1 MRILAAEDSP
11 VFQFMLHSMLLKW
24 GYQVAMVSDGNQ
36 AWAALQAE
44 DPPSLAILDWMM
56 PGLDGVELCRRL
68 RAANREPYIYVL
80 LLTARTESRDL
91 VEGIEAGAD
100 DYLTKPFN
108 AAELRARLRAG
119 RRIVDLQ
126 RELVVARE
134 ALRQQATHDG
144 LTGLLNRSAILE
156 VLQNELARSARSN
169 LPLSILMVD
178 LDHFKQINDTYGHL
192 AGDTVLADAARRM
205 RGSIR
210 RYDSVG
216 RYGGEEFLAVL
227 PGCDG
232 AAAAVQAER
241 LRLALASALFSAGR
255 HHITATCSIGS
266 ASCSGAVP
274 CDADDLIR
282 YADSALYAAKEHG
295 RNRTESAYAELT
307 TS

>member
-1 MRILAAEDSP
+1 MRILVAEDSP
-11 VFQFMLHSMLLKW
+11 VFQSMLRSMLSKW
-24 GYQVAMVSDGNQ
+24 GYEVTMVPDGNQ
-36 AWAALQAE
+36 AWVALQAE
-44 DPPSLAILDWMM
+44 DPPRLAILDWMM
-56 PGLDGVELCRRL
+56 PGLDGVEVCHRL

-108 AAELRARLRAG
+108 AGELRARLRAG

-126 RELVVARE
+126 QELLVARE

-156 VLQNELARSARSN
+156 VLQKELARSARSN
-169 LPLSILMVD
+169 APLSILMVD

-192 AGDTVLADAARRM
+192 AGDAVLRDAARRM
-205 RGSIR
+205 RRAIR

-216 RYGGEEFLAVL
+216 RYGGEEFLVVL

-232 AAAAVQAER
+232 AAAGVQAER
-241 LRLALASALFSAGR
+241 LRLALASTLFSAGSCD
-255 HHITATCSIGS
+255 IAATCSIGS
-266 ASCSGAVP
+266 AWCPGVGP
-274 CDADDLIR
+274 CDADVLVR
-282 YADSALYAAKEHG
+282 YADAALYEAKERG